1 MIINKNILYTSGRS
15 QEVTNKVLAILNDGM
30 SRKFYYILGVLTLS
44 VFLGI
49 YATYEVLTKGI
60 ATFGLNNSVVWGLSI
75 SSFVFWIGIGH
86 AGTLISAILYLLE
99 QKWRSPIHRMA
110 ETMTIISVVI
120 AAIFLI
126 IHTGRPWFSMYWLF
140 PYPSQMGKWVNFG
153 SPLIWDLFAVLSY
166 FILSVMFWYFGMI
179 PDLAFYR
186 SKLKSKVLM
195 NIYDWAGLGF
205 YGSQKQWYYYQKS
218 YMIFAGLATAMVIS
232 VHTIVS
238 FDFSVTIVEGWHL
251 TIYPVY
257 FVAGAIFSGIAFV
270 IKLIIINRYIFNM
283 QNYITK
289 DHIEKLNRIFLAMSL
304 IITYSYIME
313 FISGVYGDISEKELL
328 IERISGR
335 YSVLFWFTILTN
347 SIIPLLYISKK
358 LRGSLVISFIIS
370 LFVNIGMWLERFIIV
385 VVSLYKDVLPTDN
398 TIYIPSHIEWFLLIG
413 SFGMFILI
421 YLIFIRV
428 FPIMSVSE
436 IKLDLIDE

>member
-1 MIINKNILYTSGRS
+1 MMINNKYISNSNDRS
-15 QEVTNKVLAILNDGM
+15 QEASNKVLAILNNGM
-30 SRKFYYILGVLTLS
+30 SRKYYYILSVLTLS
-44 VFLGI
+44 VLLGI
-49 YATYEVLTKGI
+49 YASYEVLTKGI
-60 ATFGLNNSVVWGLSI
+60 ATFNLNNSVVWGLAI

-86 AGTLISAILYLLE
+86 AGTLISAILYLLD
-99 QKWRSPIHRMA
+99 QKWRSTIHRMA
-110 ETMTIISVVI
+110 ETMTIISVII

-126 IHTGRPWFSMYWLF
+126 IHTGRPWFSIYWLF
-140 PYPSQMGKWVNFG
+140 PYPSQMGMWVNFG

-186 SKLKSKVLM
+186 NKVKSKALSTL
-195 NIYDWAGLGF
+195 YDWAGLGF
-205 YGSQKQWYYYQKS
+205 YGSEKQWHYYQKS

-270 IKLIIINRYIFNM
+270 IKLIIINRYIFNL
-283 QNYITK
+283 QNHITK

-313 FISGVYGDISEKELL
+313 FISGIYGDISEKEIL

-335 YSVLFWFTILTN
+335 YSVLFWFTIFSN
-347 SIIPLLYISKK
+347 SILPLLYISKK
-358 LRGSLVISFIIS
+358 LRSSFIVS
-370 LFVNIGMWLERFIIV
+370 FVIFYIGKYWYV
-385 VVSLYKDVLPTDN
+385 V
-398 TIYIPSHIEWFLLIG
+398 
-413 SFGMFILI
+413 
-421 YLIFIRV
+421 R
-428 FPIMSVSE
+428 E
-436 IKLDLIDE
+436 ICNCSCFFV